1 MTDPWKQQIDALGSL
16 IRAQRQLA
24 QLSVRELAAQAKVS
38 NAYLSQIERGL
49 HEPSVRVLRSISLAL
64 GIPAETLLESA
75 GLLDEE
81 QRSRAAAGS
90 TAAGAGAGA
99 TPGPAREDVEA
110 AILADTTLTEEQK
123 RALLSVYR
131 SYTGSDAA
139 AT

>member
-24 QLSVRELAAQAKVS
+24 QLSLRELAAQAKVS

-75 GLLDEE
+75 GLLDE